1 MKLCVRGPPEEF
13 GARLRLPP
21 SKSYVHRALFVAS
34 LGSSASKLTQCGD
47 KLADDILASVGALR
61 AFGCKITQSRDEGGS
76 LHIIPGQ
83 SKKRK
88 IKVYAEGSGTT
99 ARFAIAYAALASKG
113 STVEISGDDSLSMRP
128 MHAIFESLPQLGV
141 ECSYSKQN
149 GRLPVII
156 KGGGIDGGDCTIDGS
171 ISSQF
176 ASSLLISCTRATR
189 DSTIK
194 FKDPKV
200 LVSKPYIDATL
211 AVLAFFGLKVEELP
225 RSAGY
230 IVRGNQTQKGRKFE
244 VPGDMSA
251 GAAIICATLAA
262 SGESEL
268 VGINAKFPQPDAEVI
283 SIARRLGSTITQSG
297 NSIYVRGK
305 LRSPRILDLNMK
317 QSPDLVPAIAGLA
330 AAKGFDITISNV
342 RHLRYKES
350 DRLSVLAREL
360 RKLGVRTI
368 ERRSSLQV
376 DASVVSEPLRK
387 PILMD
392 PEKDHRMLMAFAI
405 AGLSGRYGEIFVSDP
420 DCVKKSYPNFVKDL
434 QFLCHD
440 KKTLRIVEASR

>member
-1 MKLCVRGPPEEF
+1 MKLRIRGPPEELS
-13 GARLRLPP
+13 GRLRLPP

-34 LGSSASKLTQCGD
+34 LGTGASKLTQCGY
-47 KLADDILASVGALR
+47 KLADDIIASIDALR
-61 AFGCKITQSRDEGGS
+61 AFGCKISQSRDEGGS

-88 IKVYAEGSGTT
+88 IKVYAKGSGTT
-99 ARFAIAYAALASKG
+99 ARFAIAYAALAKNG
-113 STVEISGDDSLSMRP
+113 SMVEISGDDSLSMRP
-128 MHAIFESLPQLGV
+128 MHAIFESLSQLGV
-141 ECSYSKQN
+141 ECSYVKHE

-171 ISSQF
+171 VSSQF
-176 ASSLLISCTRATR
+176 ISSLLISCTRATR

-194 FKDPKV
+194 FKDPKA

-211 AVLAFFGLKVEELP
+211 AVLTFFGLRVEELP

-230 IVRGNQTQKGRKFE
+230 VVKGNQSTEGRKFE
-244 VPGDMSA
+244 VPGDMST
-251 GAAIICATLAA
+251 GAAMICATLAA

-268 VGINAKFPQPDAEVI
+268 VGVSTKFPQPDVEVI
-283 SIARRLGSTITQSG
+283 SIARRLGSTIRQTG
-297 NSIYVRGK
+297 NSIYISGN
-305 LRSPRILDLNMK
+305 LRSPMALNINMK

-330 AAKGFDITISNV
+330 AAKGIDITISNV
-342 RHLRYKES
+342 HHLRYKES

-368 ERRSSLQV
+368 ERRSSLRV
-376 DASVVSEPLRK
+376 DASRVSEPLRK
-387 PILMD
+387 PIVMD

-405 AGLSGRYGEIFVSDP
+405 AGLSGRYGEILVSDP
-420 DCVKKSYPNFVKDL
+420 DCVKKSYPDFVKDL
-434 QFLCHD
+434 QFLCNN
-440 KKTLRIVEASR
+440 KKTVKLVEVSR

>member
-1 MKLCVRGPPEEF
+1 
-13 GARLRLPP
+13 
-21 SKSYVHRALFVAS
+21 
-34 LGSSASKLTQCGD
+34 
-47 KLADDILASVGALR
+47 
-61 AFGCKITQSRDEGGS
+61 
-76 LHIIPGQ
+76 
-83 SKKRK
+83 
-88 IKVYAEGSGTT
+88 
-99 ARFAIAYAALASKG
+99 
-113 STVEISGDDSLSMRP
+113 
-128 MHAIFESLPQLGV
+128 
-141 ECSYSKQN
+141 
-149 GRLPVII
+149 
-156 KGGGIDGGDCTIDGS
+156 
-171 ISSQF
+171 
-176 ASSLLISCTRATR
+176 
-189 DSTIK
+189 
-194 FKDPKV
+194 V